1 MTCGSATGI
10 LQSGNGSLPI
20 PKSGS
25 QSWMLSSSGSM
36 RTAFR
41 ASSPMN
47 AFRSSLRTMR
57 RKNRSSRCWRVPF
70 GKKWSWRKANRR
82 MLIVFSPLWR
92 GARISRSSR
101 PASSMSSWRKSSS
114 MRQRPEGQEPDAG
127 DRHLLQGHRS
137 LGNVKSHGING
148 KKRKRYSRSYTVLS
162 FLTMFSYREQPSR
175 SRLFFYSLLN
185 SVSCRPS
192 LRSSAHWIFH
202 SLAKSSRL
210 LPFRSCTHLVS
221 LVSVMVL
228 GSASRLAIHRIYP

>member
-1 MTCGSATGI
+1 
-10 LQSGNGSLPI
+10 
-20 PKSGS
+20 
-25 QSWMLSSSGSM
+25 M
-36 RTAFR
+36 RTTFR

-114 MRQRPEGQEPDAG
+114 MRPATRRARTG
-127 DRHLLQGHRS
+127 RRRSTFTTRYRS

-162 FLTMFSYREQPSR
+162 FLTMFSYRELPCR
-175 SRLFFYSLLN
+175 SFRFTL
-185 SVSCRPS
+185 C
-192 LRSSAHWIFH
+192 FH
-202 SLAKSSRL
+202 SAPTDANPNLDRVCKHCE
-210 LPFRSCTHLVS
+210 CTHS
-221 LVSVMVL
+221 C
-228 GSASRLAIHRIYP
+228 GFHQPNTKSRHFA

>member
-1 MTCGSATGI
+1 
-10 LQSGNGSLPI
+10 
-20 PKSGS
+20 
-25 QSWMLSSSGSM
+25 M

-162 FLTMFSYREQPSR
+162 FLTMFSYRELPCR
-175 SRLFFYSLLN
+175 SFRFT
-185 SVSCRPS
+185 P
-192 LRSSAHWIFH
+192 RSHSAPTDVNPNFDRVCKHCE
-202 SLAKSSRL
+202 
-210 LPFRSCTHLVS
+210 CTHS
-221 LVSVMVL
+221 C
-228 GSASRLAIHRIYP
+228 GFHQPNTKSRHFA